1 MDRKRYDYL
10 RVQSEQGRDVFVKNP
25 ETDEEGLV
33 ESCADDKVYVRTAEG
48 AKRSWDYRQL
58 DELTR
63 DKEEWPRIQ

>member
-10 RVQSEQGRDVFVKNP
+10 RVQSEQGRDVFVRNP

-33 ESCADDKVYVRTAEG
+33 ENCTDDKVYVRTAEG
-48 AKRSWDYRQL
+48 AKRWWDYRQL

>member
-1 MDRKRYDYL
+1 MNSERYEYL

-25 ETDEEGLV
+25 ETGEEGLV
-33 ESCADDKVYVRTAEG
+33 ESCDEGIVNVRTAEG

-63 DKEEWPRIQ
+63 SKDEWPRIN